1 MNYRLFFSAILL
13 LSLLFATDSKAKNIN
28 ETALEILRNSP
39 DFKSENLELKTL
51 ESALKIDNN
60 LPDPQL
66 DGEYLV
72 APGDESNR
80 WATALSWGIDW
91 PGVYSAKGK
100 EAKKKLSAAEVAL
113 HNRRTERLYEIKTL
127 LIDYIL
133 CKQKLLLLDELT
145 NNNDSIYRLSKKAA
159 EKEEL
164 SVLDLNKIRLEYANI
179 KGAKATVMSEEASI
193 ISDLASLA
201 GKDCSEVLRELES
214 EFPPVYLPSEEMLNE
229 GLKTAPTVKLAKS
242 EVEAARQSKKVA
254 RMEALPSLSIGY
266 KHAYED
272 GIHFN
277 GGLLGISIPIFSSRG
292 KQKAADASILEAE
305 FKVDA
310 ATQSVENRVQQ
321 SLSKLRLLKQQI
333 DEIEPILN
341 SSNHNAILL
350 KAYKS
355 GLITMVDYLTERNY
369 FINAAME
376 FLSLKHSAAMAQIEL
391 SKSLETV
398 DF

>member
-1 MNYRLFFSAILL
+1 MIYKITFPTLLL
-13 LSLLFATDSKAKNIN
+13 LSLFIATDAGAKNIN
-28 ETALEILRNSP
+28 ETALEILRNSQ
-39 DFKSENLELKTL
+39 DFKSEILEFKSLESSLKT
-51 ESALKIDNN
+51 DNN

-72 APGDESNR
+72 APGDETNR
-80 WATALSWGIDW
+80 WATELSWGIDW

-113 HNRRTERLYEIKTL
+113 NNKRTERLFEIKSL
-127 LIDYIL
+127 LLDYIL
-133 CKQKLLLLDELT
+133 CKQKLLLLDQLT

-159 EKEEL
+159 ENEEL
-164 SVLDLNKIRLEYANI
+164 TVLDLNKIRLEYANI
-179 KGAKATVMSEEASI
+179 KGAKATVLAEEASI
-193 ISDLASLA
+193 ESDLTALA
-201 GKDCSEVLRELES
+201 GIDCSGVLKELDC
-214 EFPPVYLPSEEMLNE
+214 EFPIIYLPAEEMIGE
-229 GLKTAPTVKLAKS
+229 KIKSAPVVNLAKS

-310 ATQSVENRVQQ
+310 ATQSVESRVQQ
-321 SLSKLRLLKQQI
+321 SLSKLKLLKQQI

-341 SSNHNAILL
+341 NSDHNAILL